1 MWDRPQQLNMLSRA
15 LFGLSLLL
23 ALYGALHYLVRLPAF
38 NLSVVQLEAVPLNVN
53 LAQIEAVLDSELNGN
68 FFTVDLEHLQQ
79 KLEAVPWVRRAH
91 VRRYIPWQLKM
102 TLEEHVALARWD
114 KTTWVNQQGEL
125 FQAQINDKDI
135 AAILPNFLGSPES
148 AFEVTQMYFEF
159 NRLLMPLKQ
168 TISYVSLSPRRA
180 WQVRLQN
187 GMLLDLGREKVL
199 SRLARFVA
207 VYPQSLAAVQ
217 GSVNYVDLR
226 YPNGFAVNM
235 LGGNMGSGNLGNAPQ
250 GDNENLAGGNVAGTM
265 KSNRMQHKNILLGKI

>member
-114 KTTWVNQQGEL
+114 IVPLWDKTTWVNQQGEL

-159 NRLLMPLKQ
+159 KRLLMPLKQ
-168 TISYVSLSPRRA
+168 TISHVSLSPRRA

-235 LGGNMGSGNLGNAPQ
+235 LGGNMGSA
-250 GDNENLAGGNVAGTM
+250 NLAGGNVAGTM
-265 KSNRMQHKNILLGKI
+265 KSNRMQPKSVWLGKI

>member
-1 MWDRPQQLNMLSRA
+1 MWDRPQQLNMLSRV

-23 ALYGALHYLVRLPAF
+23 VLYGALHYLVRLPVF

-53 LAQIEAVLDSELNGN
+53 LAKIEAVLDSELNGN
-68 FFTVDLEHLQQ
+68 FFTADLEHLQKKIQ
-79 KLEAVPWVRRAH
+79 GVPWVRRAN
-91 VRRYIPWQLKM
+91 VRRHIPWQLKV
-102 TLEEHVALARWD
+102 TLEEHVVLARWG

-125 FQAQINDKDI
+125 FQAPISNKEIADKYPDFTG
-135 AAILPNFLGSPES
+135 PSES

-168 TISYVSLSPRRA
+168 TISHVSLSPRRA

-187 GMLLDLGREKVL
+187 GMLLDLGREKVM

-217 GSVNYVDLR
+217 GAVNYVDLR

-235 LGGNMGSGNLGNAPQ
+235 PGGSMGSGNSGNAPQ
-250 GDNENLAGGNVAGTM
+250 GDNENLTGGKVAGTM
-265 KSNRMQHKNILLGKI
+265 KGNRI